1 MNSADL
7 CRKNGWTVGTILVGD
22 EGKGAERIVITA
34 IGEESV
40 LAKSFGVH
48 PHEALWNLT
57 FRDWKEV
64 KFKSPIKDS

>member
-7 CRKNGWTVGTILVGD
+7 CRKNGWTVGTIL
-22 EGKGAERIVITA
+22 EGKENDRADKIVITA

-48 PHEALWNLT
+48 AHEALWNLT
-57 FRDWKEV
+57 FRGWKEV
-64 KFKSPIKDS
+64 S